1 MRINTFTTYKN
12 SLIRINAQN
21 THNNYHKRHKA
32 KYIII
37 KIINYLKIKK
47 NFFLSLHNIKMDQKK
62 VMFFEK
68 HDKSYTMVDL
78 YINNRF
84 LGYKNS
90 YNYYDTDVDKILLF
104 KKSDNEYVIRY
115 NDVNRIVPL
124 QIEIN
129 NSYKKINA
137 FKKNNNKVMF
147 IYNDDKEFFRKGI
160 DLWDKIIELIGI
172 NNHIHFVKADE
183 NDELFVMAN
192 IHKNTSFVIE
202 DSYRYGNDKDVIVLH
217 SIINDCIKTSLV
229 QHIY

>member
-1 MRINTFTTYKN
+1 
-12 SLIRINAQN
+12 
-21 THNNYHKRHKA
+21 
-32 KYIII
+32 
-37 KIINYLKIKK
+37 
-47 NFFLSLHNIKMDQKK
+47 
-62 VMFFEK
+62 MFFEN

-90 YNYYDTDVDKILLF
+90 CNYYDTDVDKVLLF
-104 KKSDNEYVIRY
+104 KKSDNEYIIRY
-115 NDVNRIVPL
+115 NDVIRIVPL

-129 NSYKKINA
+129 NSYNKINA
-137 FKKNNNKVMF
+137 FKKNNNKAMF
-147 IYNDDKEFFRKGI
+147 IYNDDKEFFRKCI

-172 NNHIHFVKADE
+172 NNHIYFVKADE

-192 IHKNTSFVIE
+192 IHKNTNFVIE